1 MTDGMMA
8 MLRVLLNFVVAGAL
22 LGGLVA
28 TLSAPRFLT
37 WDNTPGMG
45 TALCNCAD
53 VTRQTAG
60 KLINAQMTG
69 CAVGAGLGL
78 IAGIAFKVM
87 RRKKGEAPTAPPA
100 PTV

>member
-1 MTDGMMA
+1 MA
-8 MLRVLLNFVVAGAL
+8 YLRVLLNFVVAGAL
-22 LGGLVA
+22 IGGIV
-28 TLSAPRFLT
+28 TTFSAPSILT

-53 VTRQTAG
+53 VTRQTAS
-60 KLINAQMTG
+60 KLINSQLTG

-87 RRKKGEAPTAPPA
+87 RKKKVVAPPA